1 MGGSDVT
8 TLWATQASGQE
19 AEQIALGL
27 LGASS
32 CLSVPATN
40 SFPNQIMLWLGFFCL
55 FFSGD
60 NSS

>member
-1 MGGSDVT
+1 MT